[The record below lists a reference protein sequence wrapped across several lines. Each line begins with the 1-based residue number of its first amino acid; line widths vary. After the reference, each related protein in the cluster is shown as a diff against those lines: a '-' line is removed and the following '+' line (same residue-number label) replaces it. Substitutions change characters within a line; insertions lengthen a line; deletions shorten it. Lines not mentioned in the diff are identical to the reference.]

1 MVFDSFDKYFKK
13 MMKRFNNFF
22 TDDFMDPF
30 SEFRPLDEGETKEG
44 AEDVPE
50 VGFKSPEVES
60 KSFGYEIISGSN
72 MKEPVIRIHGDPNAF
87 PGMKE
92 RLEKFLH
99 AKLDDFLPAGDDET
113 VIEQLPEAPR
123 DDGIEEPY
131 SDTYTSPDGTVTIN
145 VDLPGISEE
154 EFKVESRDGAIRL
167 EAYNG
172 FRHYAKKIPVG
183 FTVPQE
189 SIETR
194 IHNGLL
200 EIKVKKEETAVD
212 KEETDKE

>member
-13 MMKRFNNFF
+13 MVKRFNNFF
-22 TDDFMDPF
+22 TDDYLDPF
-30 SEFRPLDEGETKEG
+30 KEFKSLDEGNTKE
-44 AEDVPE
+44 EDEELPD
-50 VGFKSPEVES
+50 VGFGKPKVES
-60 KSFGYEIISGSN
+60 KTFGYEIISGSD
-72 MKEPVIRIHGDPNAF
+72 MKEPIIRIHGDPDAF
-87 PGMKE
+87 PGMKG

-99 AKLDDFLPAGDDET
+99 GKLDGMLPVPEEPR
-113 VIEQLPEAPR
+113 VIEKLPEPPR
-123 DDGIEEPY
+123 QDGIEEPF
-131 SDTYTSPDGTVTIN
+131 SETYTDPDGTVTIN

-154 EFKVESRDGAIRL
+154 ELKLESRDGDIRL

-189 SIETR
+189 AIKSK

-200 EIKVKKEETAVD
+200 EIKLKREESAED
-212 KEETDKE
+212 SEETDKE